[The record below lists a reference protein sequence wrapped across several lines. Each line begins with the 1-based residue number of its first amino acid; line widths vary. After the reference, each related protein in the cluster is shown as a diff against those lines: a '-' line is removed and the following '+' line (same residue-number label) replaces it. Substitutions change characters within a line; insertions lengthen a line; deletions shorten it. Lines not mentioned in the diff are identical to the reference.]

1 MLPTRYSPFRRSP
14 PAHCCAALPLD
25 LHVLGLPLAF
35 ILSQDQTLHRIISA
49 NICDIRSYVCPSG
62 PAFIVARNNP
72 RSELTLFV
80 LGTCLYFHFC
90 PVFSMNFPR
99 HGRTAIRSLPKR
111 DCKDKPFFR
120 NAKIFSDFFRP
131 FLNFFRLPRLF
142 SGFSCLPRAFPRPAG
157 GLQGPQGT
165 RRSRGAPRT
174 GRTAARYMKLSR
186 NIFQSHTQMRTKQ

>member
-90 PVFSMNFPR
+90 PVFSMNFP
-99 HGRTAIRSLPKR
+99 GKGAPQNGAS
-111 DCKDKPFFR
+111 R
-120 NAKIFSDFFRP
+120 NGTAKINPFSVTQKFFP
-131 FLNFFRLPRLF
+131 SFFGLF
-142 SGFSCLPRAFPRPAG
+142 
-157 GLQGPQGT
+157 
-165 RRSRGAPRT
+165 
-174 GRTAARYMKLSR
+174 
-186 NIFQSHTQMRTKQ
+186 

>member
-49 NICDIRSYVCPSG
+49 NICDIRSVCLSVRPGIHRRAEQSALG
-62 PAFIVARNNP
+62 IDAL
-72 RSELTLFV
+72 RSWYLLVLSLLSSLLNEL
-80 LGTCLYFHFC
+80 
-90 PVFSMNFPR
+90 PR
-99 HGRTAIRSLPKR
+99 HGRTAKRSLPKR

-131 FLNFFRLPRLF
+131 FLNFFRLFRK
-142 SGFSCLPRAFPRPAG
+142 
-157 GLQGPQGT
+157 
-165 RRSRGAPRT
+165 
-174 GRTAARYMKLSR
+174 TALGE
-186 NIFQSHTQMRTKQ
+186 